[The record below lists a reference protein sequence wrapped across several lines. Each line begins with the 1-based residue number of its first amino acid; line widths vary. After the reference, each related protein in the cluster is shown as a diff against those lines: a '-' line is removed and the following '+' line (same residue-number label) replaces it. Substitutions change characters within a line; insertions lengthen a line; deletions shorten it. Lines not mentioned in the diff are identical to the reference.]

1 MGFRRVGFR
10 VGFLTNGLV
19 TSFPK
24 KRLAF
29 ADPEGADLMSILK
42 AWPPSGCCWLTA
54 VRDVWTPILNVHT
67 CMLNA
72 WICIYKNG
80 GLVGNEN
87 GHHFPLN
94 KTNNK

>member
-1 MGFRRVGFR
+1 MGLSAKWRLPGSFMSGMLGIMGFRRVGFR

-54 VRDVWTPILNVHT
+54 
-67 CMLNA
+67 
-72 WICIYKNG
+72 G
-80 GLVGNEN
+80 GVLGAPED
-87 GHHFPLN
+87 HPMPQPPYP
-94 KTNNK
+94 